1 MQFVDQFL
9 EVRQVDG
16 LRGVHVCHREGGAL
30 PTRVRGE
37 RAEALAGRLSA
48 RRAAAASTCGFG
60 DAAHLPS
67 LTKRAPSRAAAGL
80 LAGSPRAASS
90 PCGMR
95 VDKKTSLST
104 STT

>member
-1 MQFVDQFL
+1 M
-9 EVRQVDG
+9 G
-16 LRGVHVCHREGGAL
+16 SAASMSAIAREDAL